1 MPGPSQSGPTE
12 VEALLTQLRALPGPP
27 ATRDEALR
35 YLAGLK
41 SAAARWAEILDEA
54 HASAAAFTGP
64 RAEAALR
71 LAFRRAEESYVEL
84 EVALQDCRAEPYP
97 G

>member
-1 MPGPSQSGPTE
+1 MPATSE
-12 VEALLTQLRALPGPP
+12 VEALLNALRSLPAPP
-27 ATRDEALR
+27 TDQAGATR

-41 SAAARWAEILDEA
+41 SAAAHWAEILDEA
-54 HASAAAFTGP
+54 HEAAAPFTGP

-84 EVALQDCRAEPYP
+84 EVALQDSSTELYP
-97 G
+97 R